1 MPKVSDLVGRKVFR
15 PKPSRRAQDACA
27 RLGKVHMAV
36 FSPGGSR
43 LVGFTVKQPD
53 VAGMVRRPDLFV
65 ALDSWRPTEG
75 GLLVTNG
82 KDSYDERARSRL
94 GIDWDRCIMWTGMDA
109 RTVSGRALGYVSDV
123 EFDSQTGSVSSFLVG
138 DGSVAQSL
146 VGSIAVPAAM
156 VRGHEDGF
164 MVVDNAAA
172 QLRPTGGAAAAAGEA
187 SAKARVQGA
196 KAARGAGKAASSAV
210 DRGSHALGRALG
222 KAKRALE
229 DASADE
235 GEVQGQLPATAAQNV
250 NVGGPQASGRLHRS
264 PEERAGES
272 PRTYRPAGS
281 AARGGSAPAEKPA
294 TKAKK
299 APARKVAPQ
308 SGGQGLDAARV
319 VGRQLGRTK
328 GMFGSFMDEYKKAS
342 K

>member
-1 MPKVSDLVGRKVFR
+1 
-15 PKPSRRAQDACA
+15 
-27 RLGKVHMAV
+27 
-36 FSPGGSR
+36 
-43 LVGFTVKQPD
+43 
-53 VAGMVRRPDLFV
+53 
-65 ALDSWRPTEG
+65 
-75 GLLVTNG
+75 
-82 KDSYDERARSRL
+82 
-94 GIDWDRCIMWTGMDA
+94 MDA
-109 RTVSGRALGYVSDV
+109 RTVSGRTLGYVSDV

-146 VGSIAVPAAM
+146 VGSIAVPSAM

-250 NVGGPQASGRLHRS
+250 NVGEPQASGRLHRS
-264 PEERAGES
+264 SEERAGES

-281 AARGGSAPAEKPA
+281 ATRGIRSSREARHQGQEGPRKEGRA
-294 TKAKK
+294 TERG
-299 APARKVAPQ
+299 PGPRC
-308 SGGQGLDAARV
+308 GQGGRETARQDQGDV
-319 VGRQLGRTK
+319 RLVHGRVQEGQQVGHTRAHHRAGGDSSPSSQEHRLGPSTPMPAGQTSRR
-328 GMFGSFMDEYKKAS
+328 SES
-342 K
+342 SR

>member
-15 PKPSRRAQDACA
+15 PKPSRRAQGACA

-146 VGSIAVPAAM
+146 VGSIAV
-156 VRGHEDGF
+156 
-164 MVVDNAAA
+164 AAA
-172 QLRPTGGAAAAAGEA
+172 QGPR
-187 SAKARVQGA
+187 AR
-196 KAARGAGKAASSAV
+196 
-210 DRGSHALGRALG
+210 
-222 KAKRALE
+222 
-229 DASADE
+229 
-235 GEVQGQLPATAAQNV
+235 
-250 NVGGPQASGRLHRS
+250 GRLH
-264 PEERAGES
+264 
-272 PRTYRPAGS
+272 
-281 AARGGSAPAEKPA
+281 GGVSI
-294 TKAKK
+294 
-299 APARKVAPQ
+299 
-308 SGGQGLDAARV
+308 LHI
-319 VGRQLGRTK
+319 
-328 GMFGSFMDEYKKAS
+328 
-342 K
+342 